1 MTDSPPDLSLD
12 EQLVE
17 RAWSALSER
26 RGIRHVEQISA
37 PVSTNHVYRVALDDG
52 HEVIGKT
59 SSYGSYVHFRQDH
72 QLIQQWR
79 RLLGGTRFSR
89 FLASVLESE
98 PGEVFTY
105 RQGPRW
111 ATFYEKAPFYDF
123 LPRVLDQEQIRAL
136 AREMA
141 EFHDASSHCA
151 GRLNPTWKTLGSDIG
166 ALYDSLGSE
175 TWRAERGIPSPLE
188 EALRG
193 HCDRFLLNAE
203 RLGYHQLQKLPVL
216 VDWNIGNFS
225 VGLEEHGFRLF
236 SRWDYDWFRIEPRAL
251 DFYFCARVVRAE
263 GDKTLFTYSA
273 DPFLDPRFALFLRC
287 YHEVSPL
294 SAEEVLFLKEA
305 YRFFLLN
312 YVVRSGE
319 HFFRPAYCAR
329 LQRETVELHLA
340 RLDAVSFEPLLDALR

>member
-1 MTDSPPDLSLD
+1 MTDPVEPSDEDL
-12 EQLVE
+12 VV
-17 RAWSALSER
+17 RAWAALGER
-26 RGIRHVEQISA
+26 RQIRHIDQISA

-89 FLASVLESE
+89 FLAGVVESE
-98 PGEVFTY
+98 PGETFTF
-105 RQGPRW
+105 RLGPRW

-123 LPRVLDQEQIRAL
+123 LPRVLDEEQITAF

-141 EFHDASSHCA
+141 EFHQASERCA
-151 GRLNPTWKTLGSDIG
+151 PRMNPSWKTLGSDI
-166 ALYDSLGSE
+166 ASLYDSLGSE
-175 TWRAERGIPSPLE
+175 TWCAERGIPAALVE
-188 EALRG
+188 TLRG

-203 RLGYHQLQKLPVL
+203 RLGYHGLPKIPVL

-225 VGLEEHGFRLF
+225 VGLEQHGFRLYT
-236 SRWDYDWFRIEPRAL
+236 RWDYDWFRIEPRAL

-263 GDKTLFTYSA
+263 GDQTLFTYSA
-273 DPFLDPRFALFLRC
+273 DPFFDERFALFLRR

-294 SAEEVLFLKEA
+294 GSQEVLLLKEA

-329 LQRETVELHLA
+329 LQRETVEQHLP
-340 RLDAVSFEPLLDALR
+340 RLDDISFEPLLDTLA